1 MWWHSDFIATFAALA
16 AHHDHKTTGKPSS
29 VQLIHIPYP
38 NAIVEESEK
47 RDIGTEVEVIA
58 SVVHDVDHF
67 AVLEL
72 NLVESVV
79 QVVDGLYFDVERWIK
94 HVVSVLIRCKLIE
107 DDKDK
112 LSVKRIQTSSRVVR
126 DNWELTCNNKT
137 WTVTRSEF
145 LSQRNSY
152 DCGPIACAK
161 ILDLYGLWPKD
172 GKVGKLRPF
181 IVNKYKEMLQGD
193 TDDIFIA
200 VPTIEIMDGASV
212 GAIVRVG
219 NDARDVQE
227 PRSTIG
233 VIFDISDAGGALVC
247 TEWGVVVHGSRRK
260 DHWVSSDRY
269 EVVARSDEDD
279 TAVITPGL
287 AKVREEI
294 RSDKFDRSEK
304 AGVTLQE
311 CHKRFVGSSPV
322 RATVGCRCGM
332 GSNGKKSCVAGCGC
346 IKKKVACTSKCACN
360 GNCKTNQFNNRK

>member
-1 MWWHSDFIATFAALA
+1 
-16 AHHDHKTTGKPSS
+16 
-29 VQLIHIPYP
+29 
-38 NAIVEESEK
+38 
-47 RDIGTEVEVIA
+47 
-58 SVVHDVDHF
+58 
-67 AVLEL
+67 
-72 NLVESVV
+72 
-79 QVVDGLYFDVERWIK
+79 
-94 HVVSVLIRCKLIE
+94 
-107 DDKDK
+107 
-112 LSVKRIQTSSRVVR
+112 
-126 DNWELTCNNKT
+126 
-137 WTVTRSEF
+137 
-145 LSQRNSY
+145 
-152 DCGPIACAK
+152 
-161 ILDLYGLWPKD
+161 
-172 GKVGKLRPF
+172 
-181 IVNKYKEMLQGD
+181 MLQGD

-200 VPTIEIMDGASV
+200 VPMIEIMDESLDGTETIKKQDDCETVSADTKIEEGSTCLVCLDSLRTLDTTVMECCGQPIHAVCVSKWLSHVPLCPFCRNGVSQITFQGSIIPFDNKIHSNADSSKSALNFDMDCLKKSDPNESTSRHGRIRNATEIKRKRQDNSAEKMIKRRAKHAADSGASV